1 MGANSSNKK
10 IAKNTLFM
18 YFRMALIT
26 VVGLY
31 TSRVI
36 LNALGVEDYGIYHV
50 AGSVVAMFG
59 FLNSALANSSSR
71 FLTVELGKTG
81 KGKIEQ
87 LTRCFTT
94 TRGIHGLLAIGIFI
108 IAETVGL
115 WFLNTQCEIPET
127 RMEAAGWVYQ
137 ISIITAVLTI
147 TLVPYNALIVAHEHM
162 NVYAYIGILD
172 SFLKLGICYLIKHSP
187 FDKLIYYALLLFC
200 IQILN
205 NLFNRIYCKKHFAE
219 CSLKYSLDKHFFKPI
234 LGFTGWNL
242 LGSFSTMT
250 LAQGATLMVSAFFG
264 PAVVTARA
272 IASQLRNHLFR
283 FINSFRT
290 AVNPQIIKRDASGD
304 VKGSTDLLFF
314 STKITFYLT
323 LVIILP
329 FLFET
334 EFLLKIWLKNV
345 PEYAVAF
352 VRLSLLEILFF
363 VYDISFYTLFQAK
376 GRLKEN
382 ALISPLL
389 DIVAFVS
396 VAIIYMMGGSLLAIG
411 WAMLILSFVHG
422 VVVKPFLAVRL
433 FKCRWGDFIQTFS
446 RTLCVFIVSSII
458 PVILYNSLDESVNNR
473 IIVIIASIL
482 CAPASSYLFGLTL
495 KEKNILKEMIT
506 QLYRRLCN
514 KR

>member
-1 MGANSSNKK
+1 
-10 IAKNTLFM
+10 M

-59 FLNSALANSSSR
+59 FINGALANSSSR

-81 KGKIEQ
+81 DGKIEK

-94 TRGIHGLLAIGIFI
+94 TRGIHGILAIAIFI

-115 WFLNTQCEIPET
+115 WFLNTQCEIPEA
-127 RMEAAGWVYQ
+127 RMAAAGWVYQ

-172 SFLKLGICYLIKHSP
+172 AFLKLAICYLICHSP

-219 CSLKYSLDKHFFKPI
+219 CSLKYSLDKQFFKPI

-242 LGSFSTMT
+242 IGGFSTMT
-250 LAQGATLMVSAFFG
+250 LAQGATLMVSAYWG

-272 IASQLRNHLFR
+272 IASQLRNHIFQ
-283 FINSFRT
+283 FVNSFRM

-304 VKGSTDLLFF
+304 TKGSSDLLFF

-323 LVIILP
+323 LIIILP

-334 EFLLKIWLKNV
+334 EFILQLWLKNV

-352 VRLSLLEILFF
+352 VRLTLLEILFF
-363 VYDISFYTLFQAK
+363 VYDISFYTMFQAK

-382 ALISPLL
+382 ALVSPLL

-396 VAIIYMMGGSLLAIG
+396 VAIVYMSGGSLLAIG
-411 WAMLILSFVHG
+411 WAMLILSFIHG
-422 VVVKPFLAVRL
+422 VIVKPFLAVSL
-433 FKCRWGDFIQTFS
+433 FKCRWVDFYHTIST
-446 RTLCVFIVSSII
+446 TVCVLIASSII
-458 PVILYNSLDESVNNR
+458 PIVLYNSIDENVNNR
-473 IIVIIASIL
+473 VIIIIVSIL
-482 CAPASSYLFGLTL
+482 CVPVSSYLFGLTQ
-495 KEKNILKEMIT
+495 KEKSISKEIVAHV
-506 QLYRRLCN
+506 YRRICG
-514 KR
+514 K